1 MKKIVFLLALS
12 ALITARSS
20 VYAQSGAE
28 AEFLKSY
35 EKSVGVR
42 QGESLE
48 NLRTDFLARQNA
60 TPKTYFSGA
69 RLEMQPLRLPG
80 FRDLAYTTYNVF
92 PQNMASAASWSG
104 LTTLQ
109 LPVSGNVWVTNDP
122 KYNTPGYMFIRG
134 LLQPGGLGTAIIQQ
148 GLGGTGIFPGLRT
161 W

>member
-1 MKKIVFLLALS
+1 MKKIVFLFALS
-12 ALITARSS
+12 ALISARPA
-20 VYAQSGAE
+20 VYGQNGAE
-28 AEFLKSY
+28 AEFLRNY
-35 EKSVGVR
+35 EKAVGVQ

-48 NLRTDFLARQNA
+48 NLRTDFMARRNA
-60 TPKTYFSGA
+60 TPQIHASDA
-69 RLEMQPLRLPG
+69 RLQMQPLHLPG

-109 LPVSGNVWVTNDP
+109 LPVSGNVWVTNDQ

-134 LLQPGGLGTAIIQQ
+134 LLQPGGLGTALIQQ
-148 GLGGTGIFPGLRT
+148 GLGGASMGPGMRI